1 MPMRSPAAS
10 RGRWVPGGNV
20 CAPWRSACISWAA
33 LSSARPSSAVRV
45 ISGLLLLVSPPPV
58 GPPATNRARTLRKG
72 ISSLETAI
80 AAVRQAYDGRSVGPR
95 CRLLRPRLG
104 SVSLGLHLYSFPS
117 SWHLVI
123 DDKVPLAALVLARF
137 DDTPRRTLG
146 LGDSNPCG
154 CMVSLTYGKVRL
166 LLASALLAE
175 GYAPDLRHRLM
186 WAGMLRLASH
196 LTLPQLLRRH
206 PDQDDL
212 LPSA

>member
-95 CRLLRPRLG
+95 CRLLRSRLG
-104 SVSLGLHLYSFPS
+104 SVSLGLHLYSLPFSVATPS
-117 SWHLVI
+117 ALAWW
-123 DDKVPLAALVLARF
+123 PLAPLALCISYYNYTTRGGSRGGDVAARVE
-137 DDTPRRTLG
+137 
-146 LGDSNPCG
+146 G
-154 CMVSLTYGKVRL
+154 CDRAQNIKTCSGCSVSLTTCTK
-166 LLASALLAE
+166 SSSSLAE
-175 GYAPDLRHRLM
+175 NAARDNF
-186 WAGMLRLASH
+186 AGSGL
-196 LTLPQLLRRH
+196 
-206 PDQDDL
+206 
-212 LPSA
+212 

>member
-1 MPMRSPAAS
+1 M
-10 RGRWVPGGNV
+10 
-20 CAPWRSACISWAA
+20 
-33 LSSARPSSAVRV
+33 
-45 ISGLLLLVSPPPV
+45 
-58 GPPATNRARTLRKG
+58 
-72 ISSLETAI
+72 ETGI
-80 AAVRQAYDGRSVGPR
+80 AAVGQAYDGSSVAPG
-95 CRLLRPRLG
+95 CRLLRSRFG
-104 SVSLGLHLYSFPS
+104 CVSLGLHLYSLPS
-117 SWHLVI
+117 LWQLAF
-123 DDKVPLAALVLARF
+123 DDKQPLAALALARF

-154 CMVSLTYGKVRL
+154 CVVSLAYGKVRL
-166 LLASALLAE
+166 LLAGTLLAE

>member
-1 MPMRSPAAS
+1 
-10 RGRWVPGGNV
+10 VNV

-33 LSSARPSSAVRV
+33 LSSALPSSTVRY
-45 ISGLLLLVSPPPV
+45 ITYLLLLVSPPPV
-58 GPPATNRARTLRKG
+58 SAPATDRARTLRKG

-80 AAVRQAYDGRSVGPR
+80 AAVGQAYDGRSVRPR
-95 CRLLRPRLG
+95 CRLLRSRFG
-104 SVSLGLHLYSFPS
+104 RVSLGLHLYSFPL

-123 DDKVPLAALVLARF
+123 DDKVLLAALALARF

-166 LLASALLAE
+166 LLAGTLLAE

-186 WAGMLRLASH
+186 WARMLRLASH
-196 LTLPQLLRRH
+196 LARPQLLRRH

-212 LPSA
+212 LSSA